1 MAEKEKI
8 VHVLVPE
15 HRILSEE
22 EKKALLDKYKIS
34 LNQLPMILS
43 SDPMVKQIG
52 AKVGDVIEIKRKS
65 PTAGEALYYRLVV
78 S

>member
-1 MAEKEKI
+1 MEEKKKI

-22 EKKALLDKYKIS
+22 EKKELLEKYKIDIK
-34 LNQLPMILS
+34 QLPMILS